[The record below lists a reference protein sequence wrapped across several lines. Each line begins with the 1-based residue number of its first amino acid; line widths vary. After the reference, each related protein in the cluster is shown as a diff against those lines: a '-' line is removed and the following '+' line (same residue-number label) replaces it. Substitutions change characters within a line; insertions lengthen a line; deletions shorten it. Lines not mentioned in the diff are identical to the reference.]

1 MSGSFARPSP
11 VRQQFRASV
20 KADPGESDLCAALS
34 EAEHQLD
41 GIQRV
46 ISFRVDNDAPA
57 ATHVMLDD
65 MRRIAGNIMAAADA
79 YQNRRST

>member
-1 MSGSFARPSP
+1 MSGSFHRPSP
-11 VRQQFRASV
+11 VRQAFRASV

-46 ISFRVDNDAPA
+46 IGFRVDNDAPA
-57 ATHVMLDD
+57 ATHTMLDD
-65 MRRIAGNIMAAADA
+65 MRRIADRIKAAADK
-79 YQNRRST
+79 YQWGMS

>member
-1 MSGSFARPSP
+1 MSGSVLRPSP
-11 VRQQFRASV
+11 VKQAFRASV

-41 GIQRV
+41 SIQRT
-46 ISFRVDNDAPA
+46 IAFRVDNDAPA
-57 ATHVMLDD
+57 ANHTMLDD

-79 YQNRRST
+79 YQHRRPS